1 MDRFFTFFK
10 YWTKKENIPWDLQN
24 LKVWFQNRRMKHKRQ
39 AVNGSVNKD
48 AASKVSDTIRQ
59 IIRGTKEKREKK
71 DKEIAEAAL
80 ISRENSHGSIGAGVT
95 NIMLPASA
103 ATAKSSS
110 TTSKGGLNPEGI
122 LCIIFVKNFDIINFA
137 F

>member
-1 MDRFFTFFK
+1 
-10 YWTKKENIPWDLQN
+10 
-24 LKVWFQNRRMKHKRQ
+24 MKHKRQ

-103 ATAKSSS
+103 TAAATAKSSS
-110 TTSKGGLNPEGI
+110 TTSKGGLISDCI
-122 LCIIFVKNFDIINFA
+122 LTLSLTPSFVHS
-137 F
+137 

>member
-1 MDRFFTFFK
+1 
-10 YWTKKENIPWDLQN
+10 
-24 LKVWFQNRRMKHKRQ
+24 MKHKRQ

-80 ISRENSHGSIGAGVT
+80 ISRENSHGSSGAGVT

-103 ATAKSSS
+103 AAAATAKSSS
-110 TTSKGGLNPEGI
+110 TTSQGGLISEGI
-122 LCIIFVKNFDIINFA
+122 FTQIYMSQVV
-137 F
+137 

>member
-1 MDRFFTFFK
+1 
-10 YWTKKENIPWDLQN
+10 
-24 LKVWFQNRRMKHKRQ
+24 MKHKRQ

-80 ISRENSHGSIGAGVT
+80 ISRENSHGSSGAGVT
-95 NIMLPASA
+95 NIMLPASAAA

-110 TTSKGGLNPEGI
+110 TTSKGGLISEGI
-122 LCIIFVKNFDIINFA
+122 FTQIPIPNSKHR
-137 F
+137 

>member
-1 MDRFFTFFK
+1 
-10 YWTKKENIPWDLQN
+10 
-24 LKVWFQNRRMKHKRQ
+24 MKHKRQ

-80 ISRENSHGSIGAGVT
+80 ISRENSHGSSAGVT
-95 NIMLPASA
+95 NIMLPASAAA

-110 TTSKGGLNPEGI
+110 TTSKGGLISEGI
-122 LCIIFVKNFDIINFA
+122 LKLVSPPVLYTVGL
-137 F
+137 

>member
-1 MDRFFTFFK
+1 
-10 YWTKKENIPWDLQN
+10 
-24 LKVWFQNRRMKHKRQ
+24 MKHKRQ

-80 ISRENSHGSIGAGVT
+80 ISRENSHGSSAGVT

-110 TTSKGGLNPEGI
+110 TTSKGGLISEGI
-122 LCIIFVKNFDIINFA
+122 LTLVSLPVLYTVGL
-137 F
+137 

>member
-1 MDRFFTFFK
+1 
-10 YWTKKENIPWDLQN
+10 
-24 LKVWFQNRRMKHKRQ
+24 MKHKRQ

-80 ISRENSHGSIGAGVT
+80 ISRENSHGSSAGVT

-103 ATAKSSS
+103 AAATVRLEVERRA
-110 TTSKGGLNPEGI
+110 LDQPAEPLGI
-122 LCIIFVKNFDIINFA
+122 ANLRWRGA
-137 F
+137 GSLRAGRAGE

>member
-1 MDRFFTFFK
+1 
-10 YWTKKENIPWDLQN
+10 
-24 LKVWFQNRRMKHKRQ
+24 MKHKRQ

-80 ISRENSHGSIGAGVT
+80 ISRENSHGSSAGVT
-95 NIMLPASA
+95 NIMLPASAAAAA

-110 TTSKGGLNPEGI
+110 TTSKGGLISEGI
-122 LCIIFVKNFDIINFA
+122 LTLVSLPVLYTVGL
-137 F
+137 

>member
-1 MDRFFTFFK
+1 
-10 YWTKKENIPWDLQN
+10 
-24 LKVWFQNRRMKHKRQ
+24 MKHKRQ

-80 ISRENSHGSIGAGVT
+80 ISRENSHGSSSAGVT
-95 NIMLPASA
+95 NIMLPASAAAAA

-110 TTSKGGLNPEGI
+110 TTSKGGLISEDHLSCYVLDSSNSS
-122 LCIIFVKNFDIINFA
+122 LFTF
-137 F
+137 